1 MFKTEINGNSS
12 LYFDCSQCYIQ
23 EDLVHMALETW
34 VKIVEGK
41 LIALDRYELT
51 AGHKKDFLIL

>member
-1 MFKTEINGNSS
+1 MFKTERSVNGS
-12 LYFDCSQCYIQ
+12 LYFHCSQCYTQ

-41 LIALDRYELT
+41 LIALDR
-51 AGHKKDFLIL
+51 

>member
-1 MFKTEINGNSS
+1 MFKIERNVNGF
-12 LYFDCSQCYIQ
+12 LYFDCSQCYTQ

-51 AGHKKDFLIL
+51 AGHKVDF

>member
-51 AGHKKDFLIL
+51 AGHKKDF